1 MNMSFTPPSIS
12 ANTELTFS
20 VTVHDGTAS
29 VSTSQTVSITNEALP
44 TVTVD
49 RKSSRG
55 SMGWLAL
62 LLVPLAY
69 LRRRQNK
76 Q

>member
-29 VSTSQTVSITNEALP
+29 VSTSQTVSIANEAVP
-44 TVTVD
+44 
-49 RKSSRG
+49 RKSSGG

-62 LLVPLAY
+62 LLVPLAC
-69 LRRRQNK
+69 LRRRQK
-76 Q
+76 